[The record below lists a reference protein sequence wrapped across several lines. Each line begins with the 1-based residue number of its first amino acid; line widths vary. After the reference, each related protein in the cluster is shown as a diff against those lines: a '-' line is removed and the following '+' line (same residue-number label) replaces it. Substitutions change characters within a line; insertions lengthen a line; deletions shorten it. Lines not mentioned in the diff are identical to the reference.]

1 MPATVSPL
9 RYPGGKTQLYS
20 YVKDLLEHNAM
31 KTYTYVE
38 PFAGGAG
45 LALKLLFTGVVP
57 RIVINDLDPAI
68 YAMWYSCLH
77 YPKEMI
83 SRVNSVPL
91 TIDEW
96 ERQKK
101 IHNDQKNHSILDLGF
116 STLFLNR
123 TNISGIICGGV
134 LGGRE
139 QTGSSKMDARFNR
152 DTLEKKI
159 ERIHAHQ
166 SQISLTNLDAGQLIS
181 MQNSQEEKRFYN
193 IDPPYVGKGA
203 QLYSNSF
210 SEEDHR
216 SLAAVILRCSDPWIV
231 TYDICDLVKDLY
243 KGYKCSKLNVR
254 YSANI
259 KRSANEYIFF
269 SNDINVPDTITL
281 C

>member
-1 MPATVSPL
+1 MPATASPL

-20 YVKDLLEHNAM
+20 YVKDLLEYNAM
-31 KTYTYVE
+31 KDYTYVE

-57 RIVINDLDPAI
+57 HIMINDLDPAI
-68 YAMWYSCLH
+68 YAMWYSCLN

-96 ERQKK
+96 DRQKE
-101 IHNDQKNHSILDLGF
+101 IHRDQRDRSILDLGF

-152 DTLEKKI
+152 NTLAKKI
-159 ERIHAHQ
+159 VKIHAYK
-166 SQISLTNLDAGQLIS
+166 SYISLTNLDAGQLIS
-181 MQNSQEEKRFYN
+181 LQNGQEKRFYN
-193 IDPPYVGKGA
+193 IDPPYVEKGA
-203 QLYSNSF
+203 QLYRNSF

-216 SLAAVILRCSDPWIV
+216 SLAAVISRCSDPWIV

-243 KGYKCSKLNVR
+243 KDYKHSKLDIR

-269 SNDINVPDTITL
+269 SNNINIPDTIKL